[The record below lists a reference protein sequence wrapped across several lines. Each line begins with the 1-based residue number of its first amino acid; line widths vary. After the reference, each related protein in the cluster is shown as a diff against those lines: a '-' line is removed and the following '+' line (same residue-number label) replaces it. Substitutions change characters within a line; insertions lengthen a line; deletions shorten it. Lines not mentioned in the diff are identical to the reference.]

1 MKMTTTIGPK
11 HFLFLSTLLLIS
23 ASATFLTAQQ
33 RPNRGKVQ
41 QEEKEDYYQKWLRTD
56 ALYIITE
63 EEMEVFLELTSLE
76 EKDQFIEQFWFRR
89 DPDPRTAYN
98 EFKEE
103 HYRRISYANERFA
116 AGIPGWRTDRGR
128 IYVMYGPPDRRQR
141 YPMGGRYERKP
152 HEGGGI
158 TSIYPTEF
166 WEYRHL
172 EGLGSDIE
180 LEFVDTKGGG
190 LYRLTMDSQEKD
202 EFRHVPGMGL
212 TDAEQYYGEKYWER
226 VVGIRPGGTGER
238 QGIFFERAKDNPFEK
253 MTLMSKLTT
262 APVIRYTDLQ
272 QIVQAQIH
280 HQELPFAV
288 VTHFLQVDSEQFL
301 VLATLGFENHEIS
314 FEESNGQWQSRLEV
328 YGQITSF
335 TGRVAFEFDHE
346 IIAAY
351 PDERATQHS
360 SSSYQRKLALAP
372 GIYKMDVV
380 VRDRLSEKIGTKTV
394 RVRVPSSATEEL
406 ATSSL
411 ILSESIEG
419 SSATLDEPYVVGPY
433 KLKPSANGVFSNGD
447 NLGFLM
453 EVYNVEV
460 DQSSGEPSLEIR
472 CGIVKPGSEGAEFR
486 KLTRGIS
493 VAQDR
498 VRVVRLLRLEDL
510 SKGSYQFACSV
521 KDQISGRALRTAED
535 FSIE

>member
-1 MKMTTTIGPK
+1 MKTNLGPR
-11 HFLFLSTLLLIS
+11 HCFFLSAFLLIS
-23 ASATFLTAQQ
+23 AYPTLLTAQQ
-33 RPNRGKVQ
+33 RPDREEVQ
-41 QEEKEDYYQKWLRTD
+41 QEEREDYYQKWLQTD
-56 ALYIITE
+56 AVYIITE
-63 EEMEVFLELTSLE
+63 EEREVFLELTSLE

-89 DPDPRTAYN
+89 DPDPRTAHN

-103 HYRRISYANERFA
+103 HYRRISYANERFE
-116 AGIPGWRTDRGR
+116 AGIPGWKTDRGR
-128 IYVMYGPPDRRQR
+128 IYIMYGPPDRLQR

-190 LYRLTMDSQEKD
+190 LFRLTMDSQEKD
-202 EFRHVPGMGL
+202 EFLHVPGMGF
-212 TDAEQYYGEKYWER
+212 TDAEQIYGEKYWER

-253 MTLMSKLTT
+253 MNLMSKLSA

-272 QIVQAQIH
+272 QIVQAQIYH
-280 HQELPFAV
+280 HELPFAV
-288 VTHFLQVDSEQFL
+288 ATHFLQVDAEQFL
-301 VLATLGFENHEIS
+301 VLVTLGFENREIT
-314 FEESNGQWQSRLEV
+314 FEQSNEQWQSRLEV
-328 YGQITSF
+328 YGQITSL

-346 IIAAY
+346 VIADY
-351 PDERATQHS
+351 PNEESTRRSA
-360 SSSYQRKLALAP
+360 SSYQRKLVLAP
-372 GIYKMDVV
+372 GVYKMDVV

-394 RVRVPSSATEEL
+394 RVRVPSAAKEEL

-411 ILSESIEG
+411 ILGESIEG
-419 SSATLDEPYVVGPY
+419 SSGTLDEPYIVGPY
-433 KLKPSANGVFSNGD
+433 KVKPNAGGVFSLDG

-453 EVYNVEV
+453 EIYNVEV

-493 VAQDR
+493 VAPDR
-498 VRVVRLLRLEDL
+498 VRVVRLLRLQDL
-510 SKGSYQFACSV
+510 GKGSYQLACSV
-521 KDQISGRALRTAED
+521 RDEISGRTLRTVED
-535 FSIE
+535 FSLK